1 MSTISKFAG
10 RVVCTKAQ
18 FDALAEKDP
27 NKEYLITDDDTYVVA
42 PSTGGT
48 SGQVLKKTAT
58 GTEWANESG
67 GADTLEAK
75 LNENII
81 KNPDKTYLVWKG
93 NQFPDGENAS
103 FKAPAGCTID
113 WGDGNVE
120 TFEVAS
126 TAVNTHTYTDGI
138 GYHLIS
144 LSNYRNIEEA
154 SFKTC
159 DGLINIIISNYVTN
173 IGKNA
178 FGNCWEL
185 TSVTIGDG
193 VTSIGMG
200 AFQICKKLT
209 SVIIGSSVTSIGSAA
224 FGNCTGLKTIKMSS
238 TTVPTI
244 GTKTFDMVE
253 GKIIV
258 PKSAINAYKSA
269 AGWSTYADKIVY
281 EVDSSDLTGGG
292 GKLYRHAIK
301 ITVPQADIYVK
312 DATGTAATVYSDG
325 EIYVTFINQNSAQM
339 PTPKSLHDNLP
350 NLSPATFYSSGPV
363 DGEYKGTIAL
373 EVAERTDT
381 GYTITAYGA
390 VTSVS
395 GKPFAVAI
403 LGISSI
409 TDTVTEV

>member
-1 MSTISKFAG
+1 MEFKVFKNENNKILKEYWLTQSEW
-10 RVVCTKAQ
+10 
-18 FDALAEKDP
+18 DALDKSTVQEGDIYHIVGTIDKGDLSADVNASLAKADSSLQKP
-27 NKEYLITDDDTYVVA
+27 TSTLAKESFVKVGIDGTQKFDENSYVVA
-42 PSTGGT
+42 PSAGGT
-48 SGQVLKKTAT
+48 AGQVLKKTAT

-93 NQFPDGENAS
+93 NQFPDGEAAS

-159 DGLINIIISNYVTN
+159 NGLINVIISNYVTN

-193 VTSIGMG
+193 VTSIGVG

-224 FGNCTGLKTIKMSS
+224 FGKCTGLKTIKMSS

-244 GTKTFDMVE
+244 GKKTFDMVE

-269 AGWSTYADKIVY
+269 DGWSTYADKIVY
-281 EVDSSDLTGGG
+281 EVDSSDLIIDVLT
-292 GKLYRHAIK
+292 
-301 ITVPQADIYVK
+301 Q
-312 DATGTAATVYSDG
+312 
-325 EIYVTFINQNSAQM
+325 EQ
-339 PTPKSLHDNLP
+339 
-350 NLSPATFYSSGPV
+350 V
-363 DGEYKGTIAL
+363 DL
-373 EVAERTDT
+373 L
-381 GYTITAYGA
+381 
-390 VTSVS
+390 
-395 GKPFAVAI
+395 F
-403 LGISSI
+403 
-409 TDTVTEV
+409 